1 MWESLT
7 NYENCKRHERIPTG
21 EKPECTDSGNTF
33 RSCGSVREHM
43 VLNKGDLINVNIVEK
58 PLLITMKFYT
68 MKGLTLERNPIYVCS
83 VGKLSEIL
91 FFESSR
97 KDSHWREM
105 L

>member
-1 MWESLT
+1 
-7 NYENCKRHERIPTG
+7 
-21 EKPECTDSGNTF
+21 
-33 RSCGSVREHM
+33 M

-91 FFESSR
+91 FFESP
-97 KDSHWREM
+97 
-105 L
+105 